1 MKQDISG
8 DLENTRCP
16 EIIKILS
23 LGKRTGRLFLTN
35 GVETGNIFFNE
46 GHVIHAQCGSLSGT
60 KAIYEL
66 AVWTSGEYRFHVDEV
81 PHGTTIDMG
90 MEEILAETTNRIRQM
105 DKVTTLIPSSSIVYT
120 LEPDIRERD
129 LQLKSFQWKALAN
142 VDAKKSIAEI
152 AQLIGYGV
160 SDTMRIFYTLVKL
173 GLIKEAVQTEIHRG
187 FQPVIL
193 PEVPFIESLKM
204 ALIKAIG
211 PIAPVIIMEISRE
224 MGIDLLS
231 DTMEQKA
238 SLIETLSSRIP
249 DERMSLKFLDD
260 MTDWL
265 KADGDHS

>member
-35 GVETGNIFFNE
+35 GAETGNIYFNE
-46 GHVIHAQCGSLSGT
+46 GRVIHAQCGSVSGA

-81 PHGTTIDMG
+81 PHGITIEMSV
-90 MEEILAETTNRIRQM
+90 EEILAETTNRIRQM
-105 DKVTTLIPSSSIVYT
+105 DKVTALIPSSSVVYA
-120 LEPDIRERD
+120 LEPDIKERD

-173 GLIKEAVQTEIHRG
+173 GLLKEAVQTESRRG
-187 FQPVIL
+187 FQPVLL
-193 PEVPFIESLKM
+193 PDTPFVDSLRET
-204 ALIKAIG
+204 LTQTVG
-211 PIAPVIIMEISRE
+211 PIAPVIIMEITEE
-224 MGIDLLS
+224 MGLDLLS
-231 DTMEQKA
+231 DTLEQRA

-249 DERMSLKFLDD
+249 DERMALSFLDA
-260 MTDWL
+260 MTEWL
-265 KADGDHS
+265 KSDGEQA